1 MVWDDGNSQFYGI
14 ESARLTVISKDIVVG
29 SDWHVAQV
37 PSSMGTHYLMV
48 RRTPVVDMKTG
59 EVVAHL
65 YIGVVLNNNYSLVN
79 VLASGSNADE
89 LFLAVGSEIIASST
103 KPEDTRHIEWLEQS
117 LKSINASRY
126 LVSRTDLAMSNTPTF
141 LSVYNIQS
149 NEHIDSFVQNQYLW
163 MVFTG
168 VLIAFFAVYTRLWWL
183 SAAD

>member
-14 ESARLTVISKDIVVG
+14 EGARLSVISRDIVVG

-89 LFLAVGSEIIASST
+89 LFLRLA
-103 KPEDTRHIEWLEQS
+103 
-117 LKSINASRY
+117 LKLLHQAPNQKTPA
-126 LVSRTDLAMSNTPTF
+126 TSN
-141 LSVYNIQS
+141 
-149 NEHIDSFVQNQYLW
+149 
-163 MVFTG
+163 G
-168 VLIAFFAVYTRLWWL
+168 
-183 SAAD
+183 